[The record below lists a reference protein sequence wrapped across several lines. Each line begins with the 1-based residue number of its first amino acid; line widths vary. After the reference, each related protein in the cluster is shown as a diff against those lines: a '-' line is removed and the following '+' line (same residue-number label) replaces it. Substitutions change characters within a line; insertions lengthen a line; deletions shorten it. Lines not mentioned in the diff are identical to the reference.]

1 MLMLKSTVL
10 AIAAAGLASSAFAAD
25 HSAIRRQIAK
35 LDPQTRLEQRCN
47 GRAIG
52 RIARERKGMS
62 PEEVVAYA
70 FADTIKSEHAMKA
83 PGAAFR
89 SKGKWYHLSYN
100 CHTTDDNMSIVSF
113 DYRIGAVVPRSEW
126 SKHYLVP

>member
-1 MLMLKSTVL
+1 MLKSTVL
-10 AIAAAGLASSAFAAD
+10 TFALMGIAGSALAAD
-25 HSAIRRQIAK
+25 HSVIRRQIAK

-52 RIARERKGMS
+52 RIAREKKGMS

-89 SKGKWYHLSYN
+89 SRGKWYHLSYK
-100 CHTTDDNMSIVSF
+100 CHTTDDNMSIISF
-113 DYRIGAVVPRSEW
+113 DYKIGPVVPRSEW